1 MVHTSSRISA
11 YFPRLEASW
20 WLAVDFCLSLSLI
33 IWYLIWLISFRVLF
47 QTFLFSVFTTLP
59 GAVVTLN
66 VYKCNEILLPI
77 DNCELQSLTQV
88 AVHFSSFSVTVR
100 RVMNLLACMR
110 FGLQLRGRFG
120 YIHSRMGSN
129 WALQWNIISKNSSF
143 SICTIRA
150 KSHW

>member
-33 IWYLIWLISFRVLF
+33 IWYLIWLISFRVFF

-66 VYKCNEILLPI
+66 VYQCNEVRTIGVAYVVDRDVLKGKNNIKNPI
-77 DNCELQSLTQV
+77 SDFIKVFFWNESTSINQKYNFNGVVIAGIKFNNRGLYEAWKIVKRTQRL
-88 AVHFSSFSVTVR
+88 FSCSY
-100 RVMNLLACMR
+100 
-110 FGLQLRGRFG
+110 G
-120 YIHSRMGSN
+120 
-129 WALQWNIISKNSSF
+129 
-143 SICTIRA
+143 
-150 KSHW
+150 